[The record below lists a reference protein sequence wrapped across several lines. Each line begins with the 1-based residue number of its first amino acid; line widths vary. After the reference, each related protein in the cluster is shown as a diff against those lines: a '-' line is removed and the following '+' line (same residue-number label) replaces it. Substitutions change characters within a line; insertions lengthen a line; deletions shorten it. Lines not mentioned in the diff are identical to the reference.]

1 MIKHPFTLLYPLY
14 PFLLQ
19 YRAFSL
25 YTANMLRTHTCGE
38 LDLKKLDSEVTLCG
52 WVHRRRDHG
61 GLIFIDLRDHYGFTQ
76 IVFDPKDKDLF
87 KIAETV
93 RPEWVLKVTGKIRK
107 RLEGA
112 ERKENPTGGIEILIS
127 DIEVLNKAKTP
138 PFEIDQEK
146 EISEDVRLQYRFLDL
161 RRERMTK
168 NLKLRHDICRLIRE
182 YFHKNDFIE
191 IETPIMIKGTPEG
204 SREYIVPSRLYH
216 GNFYVL
222 PQSPQQLKQLC
233 MVGGIDKYFQIPR
246 CFRDEDQRGD
256 RQPEFTQFEIEMSFC
271 EEDDVIKVMEGCFV
285 DFTEKLRPD
294 RKIQKKPF
302 PRITFEDAMNRYGS
316 DKPDLRFSLEL
327 TDISDIVADCGFKV
341 FSDAVKEGGM
351 VKALK
356 VENGEKLSRKDIDD
370 LTELAQT
377 HGAKGLAWLRVGEDS
392 GPVVK
397 NSSAEFLE
405 ALNKTTKAKKSD
417 LIFFSAGAYPHSLE
431 PLGEVRKAVA
441 AKMGLIDESVWSYLW
456 VIDFPMFEKN
466 AEGQVGAVHHPFT
479 RPHKDDE
486 EIFQTD
492 PLSARATAYDLV
504 LNGCEVGGGS
514 MRIHERD
521 LQKKVFDTLGI
532 TDEDADRR
540 FGHMLRAF
548 EYGAPPHGGI
558 AMGLDRVVML
568 MADEPNIREV
578 IAFPKDQRAKDLM
591 LGAPSVMPKEQLD
604 ELGIRV
610 VED

>member
-1 MIKHPFTLLYPLY
+1 
-14 PFLLQ
+14 
-19 YRAFSL
+19 L

-397 NSSAEFLE
+397 NSSTEFLE

>member
-1 MIKHPFTLLYPLY
+1 
-14 PFLLQ
+14 
-19 YRAFSL
+19 
-25 YTANMLRTHTCGE
+25 MLRSHTCGE
-38 LDLKKLDSEVTLCG
+38 LNTKSIDSEVTLCG